1 MHFAANQFLMSLL
14 YTRAEKNQF
23 AEIYSMSTEIVVF
36 ATFFLQTSFN
46 RSWSSGDDDR
56 TRTDW
61 GSSQCG
67 QDLGCQQLWVHP
79 VKA

>member
-36 ATFFLQTSFN
+36 ATFFSADEFQSFVVE
-46 RSWSSGDDDR
+46 W
-56 TRTDW
+56 
-61 GSSQCG
+61 
-67 QDLGCQQLWVHP
+67 
-79 VKA
+79 